1 MNRGQSNF
9 YNKLLSATF
18 VQMNITNFL
27 TEALDEDI
35 KDGDHSSL
43 SCIEINAVSSANLLA
58 KQDGILAGLEIGL
71 MVLKLVDT
79 NFEVSTN
86 YKDGDKVIKGDIV
99 LSLTGK
105 VHSILK
111 AERLFLNIIQRMSG
125 IATYTNG
132 LVDKIKDTKTIILD
146 TRKTTPNFRY
156 FEKLAVKIGGGQN
169 HRMGLYDMIM
179 LKDNHIDYAGGIKN
193 AIQKANE
200 YKNAKKLDIKI
211 EVECRSLA
219 ELDEILA
226 IGKIDRIMLDNFS
239 SQNMK
244 IAVDKIAGTYQTEAS
259 GGINENNI
267 LEYAQTGVDFISI
280 GALTH
285 SYKSLDF
292 SLKATKRK

>member
-1 MNRGQSNF
+1 MD
-9 YNKLLSATF
+9 
-18 VQMNITNFL
+18 ITNFL
-27 TEALDEDI
+27 LEALDEDI

-71 MVLKLVDT
+71 MVLKLVDINFEIST
-79 NFEVSTN
+79 NF
-86 YKDGDKVIKGDIV
+86 KDGDKLAKGDIV
-99 LSLTGK
+99 MSLTGK

-125 IATYTNG
+125 IATYTNS
-132 LVDKIKDTKTIILD
+132 LVAKIKDTRAIILD

-179 LKDNHIDYAGGIKN
+179 LKDNHIDYAGGIQN

-200 YKNAKKLDIKI
+200 YRNAKKQNLKI
-211 EVECRSLA
+211 EVECRSLV
-219 ELDEILA
+219 ELDEILS
-226 IGKIDRIMLDNFS
+226 IGNIDRIMLDNFS
-239 SQNMK
+239 SKDMK
-244 IAVDKIAGTYQTEAS
+244 IAVDTIAGKYETEAS
-259 GGINENNI
+259 GGINESNI

-285 SYKSLDF
+285 SYKSFDF
-292 SLKATKRK
+292 SLKATKIK

>member
-1 MNRGQSNF
+1 M
-9 YNKLLSATF
+9 
-18 VQMNITNFL
+18 QMDITNFL
-27 TEALDEDI
+27 LEALDEDI

-71 MVLKLVDT
+71 MVLKLVDINFEIST
-79 NFEVSTN
+79 NF
-86 YKDGDKVIKGDIV
+86 KDGDKLAKGDIV
-99 LSLTGK
+99 MSLTGK

-125 IATYTNG
+125 IATYTNS
-132 LVDKIKDTKTIILD
+132 LVAKIKDTRAIILD

-179 LKDNHIDYAGGIKN
+179 LKDNHIDYAGGIQN

-200 YKNAKKLDIKI
+200 YRNAKKLNLKI
-211 EVECRSLA
+211 EVECRNLVELA
-219 ELDEILA
+219 EILS
-226 IGKIDRIMLDNFS
+226 IGNIDRIMLDNFS
-239 SQNMK
+239 SKDMK
-244 IAVDKIAGTYQTEAS
+244 IAVDTIAGKYETEAS
-259 GGINENNI
+259 GGINESNI

-285 SYKSLDF
+285 SYKSFDF
-292 SLKATKRK
+292 SLKATKMK

>member
-1 MNRGQSNF
+1 
-9 YNKLLSATF
+9 
-18 VQMNITNFL
+18 
-27 TEALDEDI
+27 
-35 KDGDHSSL
+35 
-43 SCIEINAVSSANLLA
+43 
-58 KQDGILAGLEIGL
+58 
-71 MVLKLVDT
+71 
-79 NFEVSTN
+79 
-86 YKDGDKVIKGDIV
+86 
-99 LSLTGK
+99 
-105 VHSILK
+105 
-111 AERLFLNIIQRMSG
+111 
-125 IATYTNG
+125 
-132 LVDKIKDTKTIILD
+132 
-146 TRKTTPNFRY
+146 
-156 FEKLAVKIGGGQN
+156 
-169 HRMGLYDMIM
+169 MIM

-219 ELDEILA
+219 ELDEILL

>member
-1 MNRGQSNF
+1 MD
-9 YNKLLSATF
+9 
-18 VQMNITNFL
+18 ITNFL
-27 TEALDEDI
+27 LEALDEDI

-71 MVLKLVDT
+71 MVLKLVDINFEIST
-79 NFEVSTN
+79 NF
-86 YKDGDKVIKGDIV
+86 KDGDKLAKGDIV
-99 LSLTGK
+99 MSLTGK

-125 IATYTNG
+125 IATYTNS
-132 LVDKIKDTKTIILD
+132 LVAKIKDTRAIILD

-179 LKDNHIDYAGGIKN
+179 LKDNHIDYAGGIQN

-200 YKNAKKLDIKI
+200 YRNAKKQNLKI
-211 EVECRSLA
+211 EVECRSLV
-219 ELDEILA
+219 ELAEILS
-226 IGKIDRIMLDNFS
+226 IGNIDRIMLDNFS
-239 SQNMK
+239 SKDMK
-244 IAVDKIAGTYQTEAS
+244 IAVETIAGKYETEAS
-259 GGINENNI
+259 GGINESNI

-285 SYKSLDF
+285 SYKSFDF
-292 SLKATKRK
+292 SLKATKIK